1 MTNRICKS
9 ACHCKRSPVLN
20 WLLKRKL
27 RKLKLGEHQREQL
40 DQMILSTASA
50 RHDHLSARGELHSG
64 LAELLSEPEFNRDK
78 AAEVMRTATDHQ
90 LDRAT
95 KLIDTFGEFYDHLDS
110 RQQAQLR
117 AMWKKRGRCA
127 VRCCH

>member
-27 RKLKLGEHQREQL
+27 RKLKLGERQREQL
-40 DQMILSTASA
+40 DQLILSTASA
-50 RHDHLSARGELHSG
+50 RHDHLSARGELHSS

-78 AAEVMRTATDHQ
+78 AAEIMRTATGHQ
-90 LDRAT
+90 VDRAT
-95 KLIDTFGEFYDHLDS
+95 KLIDTFGEFYDGLDS

-117 AMWKKRGRCA
+117 AMWQKRGRCA